1 LTPLFDAIGWAHAI
15 QRRKEAH
22 LSLLHKAEN
31 DTGRKW
37 EYDKKGDAVEGVVS
51 AYSIYDGGKYA
62 PAPMVTI
69 EATTL
74 IEGGSKSEPDT
85 VRILCG
91 KTVLKRK
98 IEEHALKVGDKV
110 GIVYKGEVVKKDGD
124 GPEDTYSDF
133 GVAVER
139 GLVAAASS
147 DGADW

>member
-1 LTPLFDAIGWAHAI
+1 M
-15 QRRKEAH
+15 
-22 LSLLHKAEN
+22 SLLHKAEN

-37 EYDKKGDAVEGVVS
+37 EYTQEGDAVEGVITGLS
-51 AYSIYDGGKYA
+51 TFEGDYE

-98 IEEHALKVGDKV
+98 VEEANLQVGDT
-110 GIVYKGEVVKKDGD
+110 IAIFFKGEKPQKKN
-124 GPEDTYSDF
+124 PEDTYFDF
-133 GVAVER
+133 GLAVER
-139 GLVAAASS
+139 ASLVGAAAK
-147 DGADW
+147 DGDDW